1 MTLKLTRKQIY
12 TYKGRPTDAL
22 YYVCKDLDTRISAL
36 DGAGEIEQSMI
47 ENADTAGNILVAN
60 ASKVFADVAM
70 SGDITIAT
78 TGATTI
84 GAKKVTAAKTAIADG
99 KVFIGGADG
108 AAAEQSIS
116 GDATLANTGA
126 LTVANDAIGA
136 AKLKVVERNIT
147 IAGGAAS
154 GTVTNA
160 ADIDGVI
167 LGVIPYAACESPI
180 KDVTFTTETGA
191 IQVELMSA
199 QGAEVPATVTAVVLQ
214 A

>member
-1 MTLKLTRKQIY
+1 MGIRRAKHGT
-12 TYKGRPTDAL
+12 AE
-22 YYVCKDLDTRISAL
+22 DLNDRVAAL
-36 DGAGEIEQSMI
+36 DGPGEVELTQLENSDNAADIIVAGATKV
-47 ENADTAGNILVAN
+47 ADW
-60 ASKVFADVAM
+60 KAM
-70 SGDITIAT
+70 SGDATIAT
-78 TGATTI
+78 TGAVTI

-99 KVFIGGADG
+99 KIFVGGADG
-108 AAAEQSIS
+108 AAAEQSIN

-126 LTVANDAIGA
+126 LTIANDAIGA

-160 ADIDGVI
+160 ADINGVI

-180 KDVTFTTETGA
+180 KDVTFTVGTGA
-191 IQVELMSA
+191 IQVELISA
-199 QGAEVPATVTAVVLQ
+199 QGAETPATVTAVVLQ

>member
-1 MTLKLTRKQIY
+1 MLEASDNAADIIV
-12 TYKGRPTDAL
+12 A
-22 YYVCKDLDTRISAL
+22 
-36 DGAGEIEQSMI
+36 GATKV
-47 ENADTAGNILVAN
+47 ADW
-60 ASKVFADVAM
+60 KAM
-70 SGDITIAT
+70 SGDATIAT
-78 TGATTI
+78 TGAVTI

-99 KVFIGGADG
+99 KIFIGGADG
-108 AAAEQSIS
+108 AAAAQSIN

-126 LTVANDAIGA
+126 LTIANDAIGA

-180 KDVTFTTETGA
+180 KDVTFTVGTGA
-191 IQVELMSA
+191 IQVELISA
-199 QGAEVPATVTAVVLQ
+199 QGAETPATVTAVVLQ

>member
-1 MTLKLTRKQIY
+1 MGIRRAKHGT
-12 TYKGRPTDAL
+12 AE
-22 YYVCKDLDTRISAL
+22 DLNDRVAAL
-36 DGAGEIEQSMI
+36 DGAGETELTMLEASD
-47 ENADTAGNILVAN
+47 NAADIIVAS
-60 ASKVFADVAM
+60 ATKVADWKAM
-70 SGDITIAT
+70 SGDATIAT
-78 TGATTI
+78 TGAVTI

-99 KVFIGGADG
+99 KIFIGGADG
-108 AAAEQSIS
+108 AAAAQSIN

-126 LTVANDAIGA
+126 LTIANDAIGA

-180 KDVTFTTETGA
+180 KDVTFTVGTGA
-191 IQVELMSA
+191 IQVELISA
-199 QGAEVPATVTAVVLQ
+199 QGAETPATVTAVVLQ